1 MLKEHANV
9 MCCAKKISGNPGS
22 VGSVGGSVG
31 SVGPAV
37 KLSPAEEHA
46 YLEKWK
52 QLQKYIDPLKRM
64 INRIDKDE
72 GLNFNSLFSVTLHRT
87 YDPVRLLLS
96 CCLSL
101 LTIGFLVYG
110 IRILVCLL
118 ILKTCGRVTRP
129 FGNKI
134 LELCAALSDPQLQS

>member
-72 GLNFNSLFSVTLHRT
+72 GLNFNSLFLSLFIALMTPCV
-87 YDPVRLLLS
+87 S
-96 CCLSL
+96 CCLA
-101 LTIGFLVYG
+101 
-110 IRILVCLL
+110 VCL
-118 ILKTCGRVTRP
+118 V
-129 FGNKI
+129 
-134 LELCAALSDPQLQS
+134 

>member
-1 MLKEHANV
+1 M
-9 MCCAKKISGNPGS
+9 
-22 VGSVGGSVG
+22 GSVGGSVG

-72 GLNFNSLFSVTLHRT
+72 GLNLIMICSSSVTLLST
-87 YDPVRLLLS
+87 YEAPLFSSCLSLSSVGFLSLWASNPGVSGHGEDLLLS
-96 CCLSL
+96 HASILQQIAARIWS
-101 LTIGFLVYG
+101 YG
-110 IRILVCLL
+110 SHI
-118 ILKTCGRVTRP
+118 
-129 FGNKI
+129 
-134 LELCAALSDPQLQS
+134 

>member
-1 MLKEHANV
+1 M
-9 MCCAKKISGNPGS
+9 
-22 VGSVGGSVG
+22 GSVGGSVG

-72 GLNFNSLFSVTLHRT
+72 GLNLIMIRSSSVTLLSTYEALLFSSCLSLFSVGFLSLWASNPGVSCRVE
-87 YDPVRLLLS
+87 DLLLS
-96 CCLSL
+96 HAS
-101 LTIGFLVYG
+101 V
-110 IRILVCLL
+110 
-118 ILKTCGRVTRP
+118 
-129 FGNKI
+129 
-134 LELCAALSDPQLQS
+134 LQHT